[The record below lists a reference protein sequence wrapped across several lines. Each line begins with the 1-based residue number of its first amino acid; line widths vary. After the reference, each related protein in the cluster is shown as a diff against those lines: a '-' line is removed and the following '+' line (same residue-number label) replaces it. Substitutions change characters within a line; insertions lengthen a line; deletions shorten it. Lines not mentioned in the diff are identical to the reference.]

1 MIKRSESPP
10 FHLRA
15 IRAALRRVNT
25 YWNRRYESAA
35 ARADPMPLPERSP
48 ELDDAVEQLRRLDL
62 PAPETADY
70 FHKHLPRLA
79 RTLTLVPRP
88 ETCGRILELGCY
100 MQITP
105 FLQQWRGYRD
115 VRGAYYGPL
124 GRTERRFASVGGQ
137 PFEAPVDLF
146 DAERDRFPYDD
157 GSFETVLACE
167 LIEHLLRDPMHL
179 LLECRRILEE
189 GGRLIVTTPN
199 VASLT
204 SVARVLHGYDNP
216 QISSAYQQPRAG
228 APDEIQHVREYTAF
242 ELRTALES
250 AGFQIE
256 ALFTEPIAELAMNR
270 PMWNFLE
277 DHGYNTSLRG
287 EQTYCVAVKRSG
299 LPLTRYPRFLYS
311 E

>member
-1 MIKRSESPP
+1 MPVPKRS
-10 FHLRA
+10 A
-15 IRAALRRVNT
+15 
-25 YWNRRYESAA
+25 
-35 ARADPMPLPERSP
+35 
-48 ELDDAVEQLRRLDL
+48 ELDAATEQLRGLDL
-62 PAPETADY
+62 PAGENGEY

-88 ETCGRILELGCY
+88 QSNGRILELGCY
-100 MQITP
+100 LQITP
-105 FLQQWRGYRD
+105 FLQEWCGYTE

-124 GRTERRFASVGGQ
+124 GRTDSRIASVRGKR
-137 PFEAPVDLF
+137 FEVSVDLF
-146 DAERDRFPYDD
+146 DAERDCFPYAD

-179 LLECRRILEE
+179 LLECRRILQE

-216 QISSAYQQPRAG
+216 QISSEYPGVRDDV
-228 APDEIQHVREYTAF
+228 PHVREYTAF
-242 ELRTALES
+242 ELRNAVEA
-250 AGFQIE
+250 AGFEIE
-256 ALFTEPIAELAMNR
+256 SLFTEPIAEFEMNR

-287 EQTYCVAVKRSG
+287 EQTYCVAVKSSN
-299 LPLTRYPRFLYS
+299 LPVTRYPRFLYS
-311 E
+311 

>member
-1 MIKRSESPP
+1 MN
-10 FHLRA
+10 
-15 IRAALRRVNT
+15 LRRRALILCRSRSVRLNWMT
-25 YWNRRYESAA
+25 PSSSSGGSICRPQRPPIISISICPGWR
-35 ARADPMPLPERSP
+35 ARSRWSRA
-48 ELDDAVEQLRRLDL
+48 
-62 PAPETADY
+62 
-70 FHKHLPRLA
+70 
-79 RTLTLVPRP
+79 PRP
-88 ETCGRILELGCY
+88 ADEYSNSVVTCKSRHSCNSGVDIGN
-100 MQITP
+100 
-105 FLQQWRGYRD
+105 